1 MFRPRFS
8 PFCTFIMLCGD
19 DVIIGGTTTS
29 TTRGDICIFANNGS
43 MLTNGSEAQVQVTYE
58 MLRNLGYG
66 VRILTH
72 AGREARDNQPA
83 SGLRNAP
90 TVRDVPLEEFTMQT
104 RLDGVV
110 LFIYLC
116 HIVEDDSELSKVAA
130 IKLKGVRVVSFHCGQ
145 HMLFDFEDVVFNK
158 HNVTRLLY
166 QPNVVAETW
175 CFPMHYGPGHE
186 FYEALTGHTCRVN
199 PYGWSPTLMN
209 RYMVENDIGDIT
221 CRPELYASNGR
232 VSLLCFTPNLNITK
246 LCLVPLLIMDQFYKR
261 HPDRVETCIVMCAK
275 HLLTHQ
281 PFRDFLTYLSIT
293 KDKKLQVYPRLPTLD
308 VLKQLKEKDHRAVI
322 ITHQLFNSQNYL
334 DYEILSL
341 GYPLLHNS
349 GTLRTAGAFYRDFFV
364 HDAVR
369 RLQEMLD
376 AFGSDAAY
384 TAEYAQRAK
393 AAVHA
398 VSTSN
403 PNLLRD
409 LDELIQNPSKKIK
422 CKAPL

>member
-1 MFRPRFS
+1 
-8 PFCTFIMLCGD
+8 MLGD
-19 DVIIGGTTTS
+19 NIIVGSTVPATTTTVS
-29 TTRGDICIFANNGS
+29 TSLTRGDVCIFANNGS

-58 MLRNLGYG
+58 MLRNLGYT

-72 AGREARDNQPA
+72 AGREAKDNQPA
-83 SGLRNAP
+83 SGLKNAP

-104 RLDGVV
+104 NLDGVI

-116 HIVEDDSELSKVAA
+116 HIVEDDSDLARVAA
-130 IKLKGVRVVSFHCGQ
+130 AKLRDIRVVSFHCGQ

-166 QPNVVAETW
+166 QPNIVSETW

-186 FYEALTGHTCRVN
+186 FYEALTGHPCRVN

-209 RYMVENDIGDIT
+209 RYIREHGIGDIA
-221 CRPELYASNGR
+221 CRPKNYDAAAGKR

-246 LCLVPLLIMDQFYKR
+246 LCLVPLLIMDQFYR
-261 HPDRVETCIVMCAK
+261 RNPSRVETCILLCAK

-293 KDKKLQVYPRLPTLD
+293 KEKKLQVYPRLPTLD
-308 VLKQLKEKDHRAVI
+308 VLKQLRDKEHNPVI
-322 ITHQLFNSQNYL
+322 IAHQLFNSQNYL

-349 GTLRTAGAFYRDFFV
+349 GTLRSAGAFYRDFCV
-364 HDAVR
+364 HDATR
-369 RLQEMLD
+369 RLKEMLD
-376 AFGSDAAY
+376 AFGSDTAY
-384 TAEYAQRAK
+384 TEDYNRRASS
-393 AAVHA
+393 AVEA

-403 PNLLRD
+403 PDLLRG
-409 LDELIQNPSKKIK
+409 LDHLIQNPAQTLWK
-422 CKAPL
+422 